1 MKTLSYKELLKIERA
16 LGIIEG
22 IAYSKENAADLCLLS
37 AASEIRTVIDQKSNE
52 LLEDLREELQG

>member
-22 IAYSKENAADLCLLS
+22 VAYSKKDSSDLCLLS
-37 AASEIRTVIDQKSNE
+37 AVSEIRTVIDQKSNE
-52 LLEDLREELQG
+52 LLEDLKEEMQG